1 LQWPARLYTLA
12 PTRCSSGTGR
22 LATSPIQGDAGA
34 EIAARAD
41 RVQLIE
47 IVRPD
52 KARRDEAMDDVHY
65 PEALVA
71 FVDLDPEI
79 EDFRSAV
86 IDGLSGPQKTLPCKF
101 FYDER
106 GSWLFDRICTLEE
119 YYPTRTEIRI
129 LEERI
134 GEIAELIGRRA
145 HLIELGSGA
154 SVKIRSLLNALPD
167 LVQYTAV
174 DISREHLLKSAEAL
188 ALDYPAL
195 NVAAV
200 CADYTGAFDVPN
212 PAHYPGAHRVAF
224 FPGSTIGNFSHDEA
238 VAFLTRIAGILGSG
252 GGLLIGADLRKDHDV
267 LHAAYNDAE
276 GITAD
281 FNLNL
286 LHRINAE
293 LGGDFDVDAFEHS
306 AVYLEDP
313 GRIEMRLVS
322 TRRQAASVG
331 GHRFEFARGEYIH
344 TENSHKFGIDEF
356 RGICARAGFTPV
368 ACWTDADQLFS
379 VHYFSIE

>member
-1 LQWPARLYTLA
+1 
-12 PTRCSSGTGR
+12 
-22 LATSPIQGDAGA
+22 
-34 EIAARAD
+34 
-41 RVQLIE
+41 
-47 IVRPD
+47 
-52 KARRDEAMDDVHY
+52 MDDVHY

-79 EDFRSAV
+79 EDFRASV
-86 IDGLSGPQKTLPCKF
+86 IDGLSQPQKTLPCKF

-106 GSWLFDRICTLEE
+106 GSWLFDRICTLDE

-167 LVQYTAV
+167 LVQYSAV

-200 CADYTGAFDVPN
+200 CADYTGAFDVPK
-212 PAHYPGAHRVAF
+212 PSHYPAAHRVAF
-224 FPGSTIGNFSHDEA
+224 FPGSTVGNFSHEEA
-238 VAFLTRIAGILGSG
+238 VGFLERIAGILGSG
-252 GGLLIGADLRKDHDV
+252 GGLLIGADLKKDRDV
-267 LHAAYNDAE
+267 LHAAYNDAA
-276 GITAD
+276 GVTAA

-286 LHRINAE
+286 LHRINDE
-293 LGGDFDVDAFEHS
+293 LGGDFDVDAFEHT
-306 AVYLEDP
+306 AVYVDDP

-322 TRRQAASVG
+322 SRKQTVSIDG
-331 GHRFEFARGEYIH
+331 CCFEFARGEYIH
-344 TENSHKFGIDEF
+344 TENSHKFSPEEF
-356 RGICARAGFTPV
+356 RELCARAGFTPV
-368 ACWTDADQLFS
+368 ACWTDPDQLFS